1 MYFEKE
7 SLQNNIGDDL
17 DKRNRNFEKIESDT
31 TMMATNLVTN
41 GDFSNGATGWNGSW
55 DMVVTNGYMV
65 ATNERQYKY
74 KDIVSSVGD
83 KLFVSVNMRGVSDSK
98 PAVWVFDYGT
108 YTNMLEVLGV
118 SGNVWVRKSM
128 IFSPKLGG
136 IRVMLN
142 HYGRTLVMEAHYDDV
157 IVINL
162 TATFGAGKEPTVE
175 QMDEIM
181 SKFENSWFDGTANL
195 FQANATLNKLMALG
209 KEKANKVQE
218 AWITPTLLNGFT
230 GDVRYRKTETGMLQ
244 IVGKLESPTA
254 LGSEVLDIFTLP
266 IAYIPVRFSNSVP
279 GKFEIIEDAFYTF
292 RTAKVVLSQYTKTV
306 VIYAGQNATSWHFNI
321 CTPLD

>member
-31 TMMATNLVTN
+31 TMMATNLITN

-83 KLFVSVNMRGVSDSK
+83 RLFVSVNMRGVSGYK
-98 PAVWVFDYGT
+98 PAVRVFDYGT
-108 YTNMLEVLGV
+108 YTNMLVVLGV
-118 SGNVWVRKSM
+118 SGNVWVRKSL

-142 HYGRTLVMEAHYDDV
+142 HYGRTVDMEAHYDDV

-162 TATFGAGKEPTVE
+162 TATFGAGNEPTVE

-181 SKFENSWFDGTANL
+181 SKFENSWFDGTKNL
-195 FQANATLNKLMALG
+195 FHASETLNTIRNLYTD
-209 KEKANKVQE
+209 KANKVQE
-218 AWITPTLLNGFT
+218 AWITPTLLNGWVATMPVSYCKDEF
-230 GDVRYRKTETGMLQ
+230 GIVRVKGFVNSGT
-244 IVGKLESPTA
+244 I
-254 LGSEVLDIFTLP
+254 GSTVFTLP
-266 IAYIPVRFSNSVP
+266 IGYRPTHNKYLIGYGGYGSDTAICKTMILPTGTLSILNANVNMSLDTIS
-279 GKFEIIEDAFYTF
+279 F
-292 RTAKVVLSQYTKTV
+292 RAE
-306 VIYAGQNATSWHFNI
+306 A
-321 CTPLD
+321 